1 MRIGELAREAG
12 VTVKAVRYYESLGLL
27 DAARLGNGYRCADGG
42 AVMGSLASTTDAT
55 YSRDVLAASGPVIV
69 DFWAEWCPPC
79 RALEPILEQ
88 LAAERPD
95 ITILKIDA
103 DENPDAVAAYGGMS
117 LPTIKVFR
125 DAAVVGTLIGARP
138 KPALEAALASYLG

>member
-1 MRIGELAREAG
+1 
-12 VTVKAVRYYESLGLL
+12 
-27 DAARLGNGYRCADGG
+27 
-42 AVMGSLASTTDAT
+42 MGSLASTTDAT
-55 YSRDVLAASGPVIV
+55 FPRDVLTASGPVVV

-95 ITILKIDA
+95 VTILKIDA
-103 DENPDAVAAYGGMS
+103 DENPDAVAAYGALS

-125 DAAVVGTLIGARP
+125 GGAVVGTLIGARP
-138 KPALEAALASYLG
+138 KPAFEAALAPYLSTS

>member
-1 MRIGELAREAG
+1 MGVLAA
-12 VTVKAVRYYESLGLL
+12 
-27 DAARLGNGYRCADGG
+27 
-42 AVMGSLASTTDAT
+42 TTDAT
-55 YSRDVLAASGPVIV
+55 FARDVLAASGPVVV

-95 ITILKIDA
+95 VTILKIDA
-103 DENPDAVAAYGGMS
+103 DENPDAVAVFGALS

-125 DAAVVGTLIGARP
+125 DGEVVGTLIGARP
-138 KPALEAALASYLG
+138 KPVFEAALAPYLSTS